1 MIRFNSEIALDNGAI
16 AKHFIV
22 GMLSIIDKEVSIVID
37 AFASK
42 DLADKALKKYE
53 LFEQQEE
60 KVKQFQELQLKENE
74 ETELSTETLDK
85 LNKLQSE
92 INAIADEIA
101 IIIDYS
107 DIVIDTKT
115 IVFELTDDLSEEVL
129 KTKIKE
135 SDIFKNK
142 EIEFI

>member
-22 GMLSIIDKEVSIVID
+22 GMLSIINKEVSLVID

-53 LFEQQEE
+53 LFEQQEAKIKE
-60 KVKQFQELQLKENE
+60 FQELQPKEDE
-74 ETELSTETLDK
+74 ETELSIEILDK

-92 INAIADEIA
+92 VNAIADEIET
-101 IIIDYS
+101 ITDYS

-135 SDIFKNK
+135 SDIFKDK
-142 EIEFI
+142 EVEFI

>member
-1 MIRFNSEIALDNGAI
+1 MIRFNSEVTLDNGAI

-60 KVKQFQELQLKENE
+60 KVKQFKELQLKENE

-92 INAIADEIA
+92 INAIADEIET
-101 IIIDYS
+101 ITDYS

-135 SDIFKNK
+135 SDIFKDK

>member
-1 MIRFNSEIALDNGAI
+1 MIRFNSEITLDNGAI

-60 KVKQFQELQLKENE
+60 KVKQFQELQLKEDE
-74 ETELSTETLDK
+74 ETELSIETLDK

-92 INAIADEIA
+92 VNAIADEIA

-135 SDIFKNK
+135 SDIFKDK
-142 EIEFI
+142 EVEFI

>member
-1 MIRFNSEIALDNGAI
+1 MIRFNSEIALDNGAT

-22 GMLSIIDKEVSIVID
+22 GMLSIIDKEVNIVID

-60 KVKQFQELQLKENE
+60 KVKQFQELQPKSDEEKEL
-74 ETELSTETLDK
+74 TEETLDK

-101 IIIDYS
+101 TIIDYS
-107 DIVIDTKT
+107 DIVVDTKT
-115 IVFELTDDLSEEVL
+115 VVFELSDSLSEENI
-129 KTKIKE
+129 KEKIKE
-135 SDIFKNK
+135 SDIFKDR
-142 EIEFI
+142 EVEFI

>member
-60 KVKQFQELQLKENE
+60 KVKQFQELQLKEDE

-135 SDIFKNK
+135 SDIFKDK